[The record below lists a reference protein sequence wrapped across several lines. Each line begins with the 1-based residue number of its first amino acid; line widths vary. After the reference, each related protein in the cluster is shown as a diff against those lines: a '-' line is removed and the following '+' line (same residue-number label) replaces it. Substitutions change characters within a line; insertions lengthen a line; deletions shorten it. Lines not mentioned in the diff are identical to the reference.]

1 VGFLALSLEPDR
13 RLVGEAVRTLGIGLD
28 VAITRDEVLAPLGV
42 RAVPSTV
49 FVDARGTVVAAA
61 SGVRSE
67 AFFEK
72 RVRELL
78 EGERLTGRTGKGM
91 GNMALKLGD
100 IAPEFDLPSTTGRN
114 ISLASLRGKK
124 VVLYFYPK
132 DQTPGC
138 TREACDFRDR
148 HAALEGSGAVVLGV
162 SKDSLKS
169 HANFREK
176 QSLPF
181 PLLSDPDNAVAKA
194 YGAYGEKTS
203 YGKTTL
209 GTIRSTFLIDE
220 DGRIERIWSPV
231 KVDGHAEEVLLA
243 VKGGKG
249 PDATKMPP
257 AGMATGILAAQHA
270 DRK

>member
-1 VGFLALSLEPDR
+1 MP
-13 RLVGEAVRTLGIGLD
+13 
-28 VAITRDEVLAPLGV
+28 VATTADEVLAPLGV

-49 FVDARGTVVAAA
+49 FVAADGTVVAAA
-61 SGVRSE
+61 TGERGE
-67 AFFEK
+67 RFFEE

-78 EGERLTGRTGKGM
+78 GPERTRG
-91 GNMALKLGD
+91 A
-100 IAPEFDLPSTTGRN
+100 APEQETPVALNVGDRAPDFDLPSTTGEN
-114 ISLASLRGKK
+114 LSLASLRGKK

-148 HAALEGSGAVVLGV
+148 HAALNGSGAVVLGV

-169 HANFREK
+169 HDNFREK

-181 PLLSDPDNAVAKA
+181 PLLTDEDNAVAKA

-203 YGKTTL
+203 YGKTSV

-220 DGRIERIWSPV
+220 KGVIARIWSPV
-231 KVDGHAEEVLLA
+231 KVDGHAEEVLEA
-243 VKGGKG
+243 IRNPGA
-249 PDATKMPP
+249 DASQVPP
-257 AGMATGILAAQHA
+257 AGMATGVIAAQKTKA
-270 DRK
+270 GR